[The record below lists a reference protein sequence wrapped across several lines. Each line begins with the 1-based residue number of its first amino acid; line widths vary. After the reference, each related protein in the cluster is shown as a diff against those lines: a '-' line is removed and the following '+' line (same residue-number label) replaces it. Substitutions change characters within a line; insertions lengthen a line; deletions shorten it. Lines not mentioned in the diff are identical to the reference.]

1 MNTLT
6 KTVQQFGYTDVEAFA
21 KDQAKLFILGKIE
34 EYQNK
39 IMYFEKKYS
48 LKFKQFKEQ
57 LLSLKN
63 DEDFDKEDDYMEW
76 RFCIE
81 SFEMYKRELE
91 ELEHC

>member
-1 MNTLT
+1 MDKLT
-6 KTVQQFGYTDVEAFA
+6 KTIQRFGYSDVEDFA
-21 KDQAKLFILGKIE
+21 KEQAKLLILGKIE

-48 LKFKQFKEQ
+48 QKYKHFEKKLTD
-57 LLSLKN
+57 LKN

-76 RFCIE
+76 RFCME
-81 SFEMYKRELE
+81 SFEMYKSELE